1 MKLLQI
7 PHFKVLSIVG
17 VGTLF
22 SWAAWLLVVLK
33 LDPYESTEL
42 ALTLFYISTFLAL
55 TGSFSMI
62 LFLLKKWRSD
72 NEVFMKHILIS
83 VRQGFLLS
91 SSTTLCLALLM
102 LGLLRIW
109 NGILIVALMMMI
121 EFYLSGKDEL
131 DRI

>member
-1 MKLLQI
+1 
-7 PHFKVLSIVG
+7 
-17 VGTLF
+17 
-22 SWAAWLLVVLK
+22 
-33 LDPYESTEL
+33 
-42 ALTLFYISTFLAL
+42 
-55 TGSFSMI
+55 MI